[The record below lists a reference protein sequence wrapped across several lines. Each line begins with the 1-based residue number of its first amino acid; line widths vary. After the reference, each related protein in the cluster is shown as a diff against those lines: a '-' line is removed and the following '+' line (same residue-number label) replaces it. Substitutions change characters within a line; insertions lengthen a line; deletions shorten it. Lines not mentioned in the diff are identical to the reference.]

1 MCTNA
6 DNPSAILQLPQM
18 SQVMQ
23 PRIISPGHQFALAPA
38 TPPQLFALNG
48 QQRFV
53 PNTLPFYA
61 RGYSPYQLLGVSSQG
76 YPGRGGRG
84 FKNFGGG
91 RGRGFAPGFG
101 RGGIDSVLNQRYE
114 TGNERGPRAQRVR
127 FGQAGGA
134 DEELSLPG
142 GREQFNQADFDVA
155 PPAAK
160 FFVIKSYSEDDVH
173 KSIKYGVW
181 ASTPNGNKR
190 LQGAYREAQAEE
202 LRSRV
207 FLLYSVNASGQFCGV
222 AEMVSWIFFRRI
234 LVCVNLSVHAMPRNS
249 RCSDKFENV
258 FKEVMGGAFYIHR
271 SQLERGSRDLL
282 PKLVSRNLSEFVSA
296 SRQLE
301 G

>member
-1 MCTNA
+1 VPNA
-6 DNPSAILQLPQM
+6 DASSAVLQLPQM
-18 SQVMQ
+18 TQVMQ
-23 PRIISPGHQFALAPA
+23 PRVISSGHQFALAPA
-38 TPPQLFALNG
+38 ATPQLFALNG

-53 PNTLPFYA
+53 PNTLPFYG

-84 FKNFGGG
+84 FKAFGGG
-91 RGRGFAPGFG
+91 RGRGFAPGFPG

-114 TGNERGPRAQRVR
+114 SGNERGPRAQRVR

-142 GREQFNQADFDVA
+142 GREQFNQSDFDVA

-202 LRSRV
+202 PQSRV

-222 AEMVSWIFFRRI
+222 AEMVSWLCFRRSF
-234 LVCVNLSVHAMPRNS
+234 VCVNLPVRAKPRS
-249 RCSDKFENV
+249 S
-258 FKEVMGGAFYIHR
+258 
-271 SQLERGSRDLL
+271 
-282 PKLVSRNLSEFVSA
+282 
-296 SRQLE
+296 
-301 G
+301 